1 MKFKAK
7 NNVSLKSL
15 LIIGSALLIFLVALS
30 AYYTKNILQT
40 ILASVLLGIIM
51 VLAFIMVYKTS
62 YEITEKYLVA
72 SVGFAKIEIRLCD
85 ILEIKKVKNLKFSFA
100 TSPVRAEIRYGSAN
114 KRWSKIYVSP
124 DALDEF
130 IDVLEEKVK
139 EAKAKNV

>member
-7 NNVSLKSL
+7 SNVLLKSL
-15 LIIGSALLIFLVALS
+15 LIIMSALLIFLVALS

-40 ILASVLLGIIM
+40 ILISLFLGIIIM
-51 VLAFIMVYKTS
+51 IAFIMIYKTS

-100 TSPVRAEIRYGSAN
+100 TSPVRAEIRYGSVN

-124 DALDEF
+124 DAIDEF
-130 IDVLEEKVK
+130 VDILEGKVK
-139 EAKAKNV
+139 EAKANKC